1 MLEIATILL
10 IDGLDLPRFA
20 LGTVPNILLFDLLV
34 LEALDGLRVSME
46 LELIILK
53 SALSIE
59 VGLQVVY
66 Y

>member
-1 MLEIATILL
+1 MLKIAPVLL
-10 IDGLDLPRFA
+10 IDGLDLPRLA

-34 LEALDGLRVSME
+34 LEALDGLRVSVE

-59 VGLQVVY
+59 VGL
-66 Y
+66 